1 MKFFCRAAII
11 FCIIYLLP
19 IKKSIAKEESYN
31 SKTKNIYN
39 LEWKIKNTQKKDNNN
54 LKWQLLGKNKKNIVK
69 KNRKII
75 NIK

>member
-31 SKTKNIYN
+31 FKTKNIYN